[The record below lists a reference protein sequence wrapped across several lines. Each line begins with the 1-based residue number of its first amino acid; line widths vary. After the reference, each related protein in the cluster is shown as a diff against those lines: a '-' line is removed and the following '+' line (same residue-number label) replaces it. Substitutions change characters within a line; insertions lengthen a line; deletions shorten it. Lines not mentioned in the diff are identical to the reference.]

1 MSQVLII
8 NSSQRS
14 KSNSS
19 ALSARVALGAEDS
32 GHQVE
37 TLEIGRLNIKP
48 CRHCEACKKPGADFC
63 FIKDDMKPLY
73 PRLMAADI
81 LIFTSPVYWFHLCG
95 QIKQLIDRT
104 YAIAAIHDEQG
115 KEPFAYKKIGAV
127 LSFADSPLAS
137 GYMGIERTFQE
148 ICEYTGAQW
157 LGLVYANHME
167 AGRAAEDEAALAKA
181 LEFGR
186 RL

>member
-19 ALSARVALGAEDS
+19 ALSARLALGAENA

-37 TLEIGRLNIKP
+37 TIEIGRLNLKP

-63 FIKDDMKPLY
+63 VLKDDMKPIY
-73 PRLMAADI
+73 PKLMAANI
-81 LIFTSPVYWFHLCG
+81 LIFSSPVYWFHLCG
-95 QIKQLIDRT
+95 QMKQFIDRT
-104 YAIAAIHDEQG
+104 YAIAAIGDEQG
-115 KEPFAYKKIGAV
+115 REPFAYKKIGAV
-127 LSFADSPLAS
+127 LSFADEPLAS
-137 GYMGIERTFQE
+137 GYLGIVRTFQE

-157 LGLVYANHME
+157 LGQVYAHHME
-167 AGRAAEDEAALAKA
+167 AGRAAGDEAALERA
-181 LEFGR
+181 LEFG
-186 RL
+186 LNL